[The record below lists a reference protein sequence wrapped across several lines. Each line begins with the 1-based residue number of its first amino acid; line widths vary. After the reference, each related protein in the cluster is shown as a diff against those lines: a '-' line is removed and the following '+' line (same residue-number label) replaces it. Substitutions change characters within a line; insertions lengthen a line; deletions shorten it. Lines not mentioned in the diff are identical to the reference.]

1 MNILIL
7 NGSPHPN
14 GTTAQLRAAFEAGAL
29 SLPTVIIL
37 KMPKNQAPLF
47 HSSIAQNI

>member
-14 GTTAQLRAAFEAGAL
+14 GTTAQLRAAFE
-29 SLPTVIIL
+29 SRCTI
-37 KMPKNQAPLF
+37 
-47 HSSIAQNI
+47 SSKQ

>member
-7 NGSPHPN
+7 NGSPHPMV
-14 GTTAQLRAAFEAGAL
+14 QLHSFVPHSKQVHYL
-29 SLPTVIIL
+29 FQTVIIL

>member
-29 SLPTVIIL
+29 SCRSRKITRLSFLVPSHKTYEAVL
-37 KMPKNQAPLF
+37 
-47 HSSIAQNI
+47 QN

>member
-14 GTTAQLRAAFEAGAL
+14 GTTAQLRAHSKQVHYLFQ
-29 SLPTVIIL
+29 TVIIL

>member
-29 SLPTVIIL
+29 SLQTVIIL